1 MVASLLRRCCTQLL
15 KEGIMQIYQRTLKQP
30 VACTGIGLHS
40 GKKVNLCL
48 RPAAPDTGVVF
59 KRTDLAGAPLIPGDV
74 HHVVDTAMCTTVGVH
89 GVKVATVEHLLS
101 ALSGLG
107 VDNVLVEVDAPEVPI
122 MDGSAAP
129 FVFLVKNAGLTS
141 QAELRQFYVVK
152 REVSISHDDKFV
164 SVAPAKGFEVNF
176 TIEFKHPMIKR
187 QQFGVC
193 FDERTYEKD
202 ISRART
208 FGFLEDLQR
217 LRESNLGMGGSLDNA
232 VVVDQY
238 RVLNDDGL
246 RFPDEFV
253 RHKVLDFIGDLA
265 LVGRPIL
272 GSFTAH
278 KSGHAMNNQLFRK
291 FLEDPQA
298 WQLVTP
304 SPEELVS
311 PAPLGEAVPAFGA
324 AVVA

>member
-1 MVASLLRRCCTQLL
+1 
-15 KEGIMQIYQRTLKQP
+15 MQIYQHTLKRP
-30 VACTGIGLHS
+30 VSCTGIGLHS

-59 KRTDLAGAPLIPGDV
+59 KRTDLTGAPLIPGDV
-74 HHVVDTAMCTTVGVH
+74 HHVVDTAMCTTVGLD

-101 ALSGLG
+101 ALAGMG

-141 QAELRQFYVVK
+141 QSELRQFYMVK
-152 REVSISHDDKFV
+152 REVSIGDDDRFV
-164 SVAPAKGFEVNF
+164 IVAPADGLEVNF
-176 TIEFKHPMIKR
+176 TIEFKHPLIKR
-187 QQFGVC
+187 QEFGVC

-208 FGFLEDLQR
+208 FGFLEDQQR
-217 LRESNLGMGGSLDNA
+217 LREYNLGLGASLENA
-232 VVVDQY
+232 VVVDKY

-253 RHKVLDFIGDLA
+253 RHKVLDFLGDLA

-278 KSGHAMNNQLFRK
+278 KSGHALNNQLFRK

-304 SPEELVS
+304 SPDQIRDLPPVEDMLPS
-311 PAPLGEAVPAFGA
+311 FGA

>member
-1 MVASLLRRCCTQLL
+1 
-15 KEGIMQIYQRTLKQP
+15 MQIYQRTLKRP
-30 VACTGIGLHS
+30 VNCTGIGLHS

-59 KRTDLAGAPLIPGDV
+59 KRTDLSGAPLIPGDV
-74 HHVVDTAMCTTVGVH
+74 HHVVDTAMCTTVGVD
-89 GVKVATVEHLLS
+89 GVRVATVEHLLS
-101 ALSGLG
+101 ALSGMG
-107 VDNVLVEVDAPEVPI
+107 VDNVLVEVDAPEIPI
-122 MDGSAAP
+122 MDGSAAT

-141 QAELRQFYVVK
+141 QAELRQFYMVK
-152 REVSISHDDKFV
+152 REVSISDDDKFV
-164 SVAPAKGFEVNF
+164 SVAPAKGLEVNF
-176 TIEFKHPMIKR
+176 TIEFKHPMINR
-187 QQFGVC
+187 QELGVR

-217 LRESNLGMGGSLDNA
+217 LRESNLGLGGSLDNA
-232 VVVDQY
+232 VVVDKY

-253 RHKVLDFIGDLA
+253 RHKVLDFLGDLA

-278 KSGHAMNNQLFRK
+278 KSGHALNNQLFRK

-304 SPEELVS
+304 SPRELTNLAPADQVS
-311 PAPLGEAVPAFGA
+311 PSFGA